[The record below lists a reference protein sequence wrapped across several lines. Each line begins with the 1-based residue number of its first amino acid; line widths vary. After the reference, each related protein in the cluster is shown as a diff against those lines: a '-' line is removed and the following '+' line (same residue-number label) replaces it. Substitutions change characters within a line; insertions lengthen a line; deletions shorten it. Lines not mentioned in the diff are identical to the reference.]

1 MSAVASGQFADF
13 LDALVPTFGNYIGGS
28 ELETEIRAGLV
39 APHEDDAL
47 GAEAFG
53 GEHCHQPHGS
63 IADDRDR
70 RALVDATLDRRV
82 IAGAEDVGE
91 CEQ

>member
-1 MSAVASGQFADF
+1 MRV
-13 LDALVPTFGNYIGGS
+13 LC
-28 ELETEIRAGLV
+28 R
-39 APHEDDAL
+39 PHEDDAL

-91 CEQ
+91 REQ